1 MMKKL
6 FYTIGLFLM
15 AFPMFSFAQTLAG
28 NYERDKDF
36 MDAPSVLILKSDGNF
51 EISTGATSVRGTY
64 TVADGK
70 INFTDLMGDYPDTMA
85 GAGVYSMN
93 LTDGQLT
100 LKTVKDK
107 AIQRR
112 HVLTAANWKRMKD

>member
-1 MMKKL
+1 MVKKL
-6 FYTIGLFLM
+6 LYTMCLFLM
-15 AFPMFSFAQTLAG
+15 AFPTFSFAQTLAG
-28 NYERDKDF
+28 NYEREKDY

-70 INFTDLMGDYPDTMA
+70 INFTDIVGDYPDTMA
-85 GAGVYSMN
+85 GAGVYSMD
-93 LTDGQLT
+93 LTGGKLT

>member
-1 MMKKL
+1 MVKKL
-6 FYTIGLFLM
+6 FYTTSLFLL

-51 EISTGATSVRGTY
+51 EISTGGTSVRGTY

-70 INFTDLMGDYPDTMA
+70 INFTDLVGDYPDTMA
-85 GAGVYSMN
+85 GAGVYEMN
-93 LTDGQLT
+93 LTGGKLV

>member
-6 FYTIGLFLM
+6 FYTTCLFLL

-28 NYERDKDF
+28 NYEREKDF
-36 MDAPSVLILKSDGNF
+36 MDAPSVLILKSDGHF

-70 INFTDLMGDYPDTMA
+70 VNFTDVTGDYPDTMA
-85 GAGVYSMN
+85 GAGVYSMD
-93 LTDGQLT
+93 LTVGKLT

-112 HVLTAANWKRMKD
+112 HVLTAASWKRMKD

>member
-1 MMKKL
+1 
-6 FYTIGLFLM
+6 
-15 AFPMFSFAQTLAG
+15 MFSFAQTLAG

-51 EISTGATSVRGTY
+51 EISTGVTSVRGTY

-70 INFTDLMGDYPDTMA
+70 INFTDRVGDYPDTMA
-85 GAGVYSMN
+85 GAGVYEMN
-93 LTDGQLT
+93 LTGGKLT

-112 HVLTAANWKRMKD
+112 HVLTAASWKRMKD

>member
-1 MMKKL
+1 MKKL
-6 FYTIGLFLM
+6 FYTIGLILLVS
-15 AFPMFSFAQTLAG
+15 PTFSLAQSLAG
-28 NYERDKDF
+28 NYERDRDF
-36 MDAPSVLILKSDGNF
+36 MDAPSVLILKSDGHF

-70 INFTDLMGDYPDTMA
+70 INFTDLVGDYPDTMA
-85 GAGVYSMN
+85 GAGVYSMEM
-93 LTDGQLT
+93 TGEKLT

>member
-1 MMKKL
+1 MKKL
-6 FYTIGLFLM
+6 FYTTALFLL
-15 AFPMFSFAQTLAG
+15 AFPTFSFAQNLAG
-28 NYERDKDF
+28 NYEREKDF

-70 INFTDLMGDYPDTMA
+70 INFTDLVGDYPDTMA
-85 GAGVYSMN
+85 GAGVYSIN
-93 LTDGQLT
+93 LNGGKLT
-100 LKTVKDK
+100 LTTVKDK